1 MRGRPGSGAS
11 EGGFTEL
18 YSWWHK
24 IYTLSSCVPL
34 NLEYPIQVTGT
45 CLCVAIARNVFTLFE
60 NGALN
65 KLWSS
70 RSNDGVFTAKDN
82 FDDSQTTY
90 MDKKETSKP
99 IDPNLPIITHK
110 CDPFSNVTK
119 IWGIV
124 SWKVYLMQKDRIDGS
139 RQTQLPVSVE
149 FSMRDS
155 HVA

>member
-1 MRGRPGSGAS
+1 
-11 EGGFTEL
+11 
-18 YSWWHK
+18 
-24 IYTLSSCVPL
+24 
-34 NLEYPIQVTGT
+34 
-45 CLCVAIARNVFTLFE
+45 
-60 NGALN
+60 
-65 KLWSS
+65 
-70 RSNDGVFTAKDN
+70 
-82 FDDSQTTY
+82 

-139 RQTQLPVSVE
+139 RQMQLPVSVE